1 MGQFEINEEL
11 KKLPQKPGVY
21 IMKDSSGQVIYVGKA
36 ISLKNRVR
44 QYFQASNQKSNAKVK
59 ALSEKIDEFEYII
72 TDNEVE
78 ALVLEANLIKKHKP
92 CYNILLKD
100 DKQYPYI
107 KISMKEKYP
116 RVFKTREIKKDGA
129 KYYGPYPSGKAVNDI
144 LELIRKTY
152 PLRTCKLKLD
162 GTKVLPRP
170 CLNYHI
176 GRCLGPCQGNVSSD
190 EYQNIVQEIRM
201 FLEGKEDGMIKKL
214 TTNMQKASK
223 ELEFE
228 KAAEIRDQINAIKT
242 LKEEQKAT
250 QVAGKDQDV
259 IGLAK
264 GVSDACVQIFFIR
277 QGKIVGREHFIFN
290 DIEDETRSSIMAA
303 FIKQFYAG
311 EAYIPLEIY
320 SEEPIEDQET
330 IEQWL
335 REKKERKVNLKVP
348 QKGIKNNLI
357 KLVHV
362 NALETLNKHLDRHK
376 KQAELAKNGLESIAK
391 YLGIESNELKRI
403 EAYDIS
409 NTQGTH
415 SVGALVVFENGEKK
429 QSDYRRFKIRTVEGS
444 DDYASM
450 QEVLYRR
457 FRNYLEKDDKF
468 SKLPDLIMMDGGK
481 GQVNIAEG
489 IVRQLG
495 LDIKICGLVKDNK
508 HRTRG
513 IIFDNKE
520 ININARSEAFKLI
533 TRIQEEVHR
542 FAISYHRSLRDKNM
556 VKSELDNIEGIGP
569 KRKKALFK
577 EFKTLSKMKQQSIEE
592 LSNVEGMN
600 KKSAEAVYRYFRK

>member
-1 MGQFEINEEL
+1 MGQFDISEEL

-21 IMKDSSGQVIYVGKA
+21 IMKDNHGQVIYVGKT

-44 QYFQASNQKSNAKVK
+44 QYFQASNQKSNSKVK
-59 ALSEKIDEFEYII
+59 ALAERIDEFEYII

-78 ALVLEANLIKKHKP
+78 ALILEANLIKKHQP
-92 CYNILLKD
+92 TYNILLKD

-107 KISMKEKYP
+107 KITVKEKYP

-144 LELIRKTY
+144 LEMIRKTY
-152 PLRTCKLKLD
+152 PLRTCKLRLN
-162 GTKVLPRP
+162 GEKVLERP

-176 GRCLGPCQGNVSSD
+176 GRCIGPCQGNIDVED
-190 EYQNIVQEIRM
+190 YRKIVDDIRM
-201 FLEGKEDGMIKKL
+201 FLEGREDGIIKKL
-214 TTNMQKASK
+214 MQSMKEASMK
-223 ELEFE
+223 LDFE
-228 KAAEIRDQINAIKT
+228 KAAEYRDQIKAIET

-264 GVSDACVQIFFIR
+264 GQTDACVQIFFVR
-277 QGKIVGREHFIFN
+277 QGKIVGREHFMFTDVEN
-290 DIEDETRSSIMAA
+290 EDRSSIMSA

-320 SEEPIEDQET
+320 SEEPMDDQDT
-330 IEQWL
+330 IEEWL
-335 REKKERKVNLKVP
+335 RTKKERKVKLKVP

-357 KLVHV
+357 KLVHL

-376 KQAELAKNGLESIAK
+376 KQAALAKNGIKSLADILKIDEVD
-391 YLGIESNELKRI
+391 LKRI

-409 NTQGTH
+409 NTQGTN
-415 SVGALVVFENGEKK
+415 SVGALVVFENGTKK

-444 DDYASM
+444 DDYGSM

-457 FRNYLEKDDKF
+457 FRNYIEKNDKF
-468 SKLPDLIMMDGGK
+468 SALPDLIMMDGGK
-481 GQVNIAEG
+481 GQINIAEG
-489 IVRQLG
+489 IISQLG

-513 IIFDNKE
+513 IIYKNEE
-520 ININARSEAFKLI
+520 ITIDKHSEAFKLI
-533 TRIQEEVHR
+533 TRIQDEVHR

-577 EFKTLSKMKQQSIEE
+577 EFKTLSNMKKQTIES
-592 LSNVEGMN
+592 LSEVDGMN